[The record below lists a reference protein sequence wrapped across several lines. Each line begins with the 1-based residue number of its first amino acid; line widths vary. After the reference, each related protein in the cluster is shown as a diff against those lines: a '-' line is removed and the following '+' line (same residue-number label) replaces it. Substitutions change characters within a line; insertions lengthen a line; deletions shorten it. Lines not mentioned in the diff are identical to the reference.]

1 MRLRMNR
8 TSSLSAPNY
17 ITRTLCE
24 FLAAIAFL
32 LAFYAAGIVAL
43 RLGLWITGAG
53 A

>member
-1 MRLRMNR
+1 MNLGI
-8 TSSLSAPNY
+8 SLSAPTH

-43 RLGLWITGAG
+43 RLGLWITGAD